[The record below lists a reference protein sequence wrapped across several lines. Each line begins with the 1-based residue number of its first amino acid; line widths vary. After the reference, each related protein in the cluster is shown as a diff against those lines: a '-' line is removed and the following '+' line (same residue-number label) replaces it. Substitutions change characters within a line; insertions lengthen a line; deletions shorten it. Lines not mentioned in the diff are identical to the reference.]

1 MQHSVGIDCLKPLR
15 SLIMTSRQQL
25 DVIIVAVYLISVA
38 YVLYRAYQSIS
49 EYVEEQ
55 MTISFDKAG
64 LESQLSDRQ
73 LKDVIDVNFGFG
85 GRYSFDQPQE
95 IAIMVVNKSKDK
107 TLEIDWDRCSI
118 QSDGRS
124 RRVIRFPPDRR
135 VDLSQRQVFSTIPP
149 GGVIRERVSAED
161 LLKLNANNVLEPKG
175 PLVTI
180 AALPGPVKAAFLE
193 SKAELKFSM
202 RVAVWIAEDISDD
215 RPNNLQM
222 LNCEFAIKRVP
233 LSEYLPWKR

>member
-1 MQHSVGIDCLKPLR
+1 
-15 SLIMTSRQQL
+15 MTSRQQL

-55 MTISFDKAG
+55 TIITFDKAG
-64 LESQLSDRQ
+64 LDSQLAERQ

-85 GRYSFDQPQE
+85 GRYTFDQPQDLG
-95 IAIMVVNKSKDK
+95 ITVANKSKDK

-135 VDLSQRQVFSTIPP
+135 VDLSQRQVFSVIPP

-161 LLKLNANNVLEPKG
+161 LLKVNANNALEPKG

-180 AALPGPVKAAFLE
+180 AALPPPAKAAFL
-193 SKAELKFSM
+193 SSTSDIKFSM
-202 RVAVWIAEDISDD
+202 RLAVWIADDVVED
-215 RPNNLQM
+215 RPNALHM
-222 LNCEFAIKRVP
+222 LNCQFSIKRVP